1 VYREIPSPETS
12 LPLEDVVEPNI
23 ESEDDDRGILL
34 LSPWPDEDTEDSLED
49 DFAEDSLPLVFPE
62 EELDA
67 SREEEDTYLLS
78 EFGALSIRDMA
89 A

>member
-1 VYREIPSPETS
+1 MPSPETS
-12 LPLEDVVEPNI
+12 LPLEDAVEPNI
-23 ESEDDDRGILL
+23 ESEDDDRGTLL
-34 LSPWPDEDTEDSLED
+34 LSPWPDEDTDDSLEE
-49 DFAEDSLPLVFPE
+49 DFADDSLPLAFSE

-78 EFGALSIRDMA
+78 EFEFGALSIRDIA